1 MKIKQNDWDLNQ
13 SQPFDPFT
21 YHTFATVNKI
31 TGMRIPICIIQTITQ
46 MDSILEKRLIA
57 IEQQMFMIKN
67 IMSFEE
73 ASIFLNLSKS
83 YLYKLTSGGLI
94 PHYKPQ
100 GKMLYF
106 EKEQLEDWLRQN
118 PVKTQMQIAEEAQH
132 YILNHKK

>member
-1 MKIKQNDWDLNQ
+1 LSKDCDLNHP
-13 SQPFDPFT
+13 QPSSPFT
-21 YHTFATVNKI
+21 YYNFATVNKT

-46 MDSILEKRLIA
+46 MDSILEKRLTA
-57 IEQQMFMIKN
+57 IEQQMFMNKN
-67 IMSFEE
+67 ILSFEE

-106 EKEQLEDWLRQN
+106 EREQLENWLRQN
-118 PVKTQMQIAEEAQH
+118 PVRTQAQVEDEAQL
-132 YILNHKK
+132 YIHNHKK